1 MKYTLYFQLPPL
13 HNYILS
19 SQSLHLAMMS
29 VFRFYLFLN
38 QNIEGRAK
46 IFEPFCSLITL
57 SENGNCEI
65 GRRKMKPD
73 VYQNSRGPTHAA
85 MAPPPRRSPASP
97 HHRQRSCSG
106 DGNSVS
112 SLPSSQSSV
121 SLLGVLTVCNV
132 CVSVCK
138 SVLV

>member
-13 HNYILS
+13 HNYILPS
-19 SQSLHLAMMS
+19 KSLHLSVVMS

-97 HHRQRSCSG
+97 HHRLRSYSG
-106 DGNSVS
+106 KGTQFLVCP
-112 SLPSSQSSV
+112 LPS
-121 SLLGVLTVCNV
+121 LGNVCN
-132 CVSVCK
+132 CV
-138 SVLV
+138 